1 MSDQLEL
8 LQQQASAEI
17 AAAADTRA
25 LEQVRVDLLGKK
37 GRVTEQLKHLGTLQ
51 GYERKAFGE
60 RVNKVKEAIIAAIE
74 ARDATL
80 ANAQL
85 QQRLAAETI
94 DVTLPGRGDQV
105 GGLHRAPSSASRS
118 CSANWA
124 SRRSKGRR
132 SRTISTI
139 SGR

>member
-94 DVTLPGRGDQV
+94 
-105 GGLHRAPSSASRS
+105 APSSASRS